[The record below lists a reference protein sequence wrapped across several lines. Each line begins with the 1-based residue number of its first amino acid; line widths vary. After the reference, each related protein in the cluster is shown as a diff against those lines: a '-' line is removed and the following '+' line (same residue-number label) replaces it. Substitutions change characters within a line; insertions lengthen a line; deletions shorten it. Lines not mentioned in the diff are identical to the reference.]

1 MKNTFFILILFVASI
16 AQAQVGIGEENPSA
30 ALEIKGDPTGQPT
43 LYLNPETVPVGVET
57 GQLAVIGDKLYNFDA
72 SRGKWLSIELSL
84 LNFGLAGAS
93 DGQDLEFVG
102 DVELS
107 GPRMPFKGTI
117 VYVTMNATGGQSN
130 KKVNLYKNG
139 VLMPNNVDPSVD
151 GVLEM
156 VGYNF
161 LNNTYNHDFE
171 AGDYF
176 QVKIDGDGSSVNNVA
191 VLLKVKWRQD
201 NP

>member
-1 MKNTFFILILFVASI
+1 MKYKIFILILFVASI
-16 AQAQVGIGEENPSA
+16 AQAQVGIGQENPSA

-43 LYLNPETVPVGVET
+43 LYLNPESVPVGVET
-57 GQLAVIGDKLYNFDA
+57 GQLAVIGDKLYNYDA
-72 SRGKWLSIELSL
+72 SRGKWLSIEMSL
-84 LNFGLAGAS
+84 LNFGLAGPS
-93 DGQDLEFVG
+93 DGQDLEYVG

-107 GPRMPFKGTI
+107 GPKMPFKGTI

-130 KKVNLYKNG
+130 KKINLYKNG
-139 VLMPNNVDPSVD
+139 VLMPNDVDPAVD
-151 GVLEM
+151 GVIEM

-161 LNNTYNHDFE
+161 INNTYNLDFD

-176 QVKIDGDGSSVNNVA
+176 QVKVDGSGSSVNDVA